1 MEGRDGGKEEDLQD
15 FKQARRDGQRR
26 RGWTARR
33 GTGGR
38 IGEIREVGASG
49 QRDWS
54 IVQYL
59 SIK

>member
-38 IGEIREVGASG
+38 IGEIREVG